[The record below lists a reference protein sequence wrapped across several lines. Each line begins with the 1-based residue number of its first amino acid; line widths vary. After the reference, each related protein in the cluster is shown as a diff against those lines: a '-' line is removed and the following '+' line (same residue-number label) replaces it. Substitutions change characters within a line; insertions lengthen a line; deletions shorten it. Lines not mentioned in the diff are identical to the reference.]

1 MEKRRVIKKGA
12 RLQSAKVR
20 DNIKE
25 RNKFAYLGIDNHK
38 TKIAHHI
45 ARIDEIPIAIS
56 SNIYPSQQK
65 FQVDKIKFVSSKK
78 VFRK

>member
-45 ARIDEIPIAIS
+45 ARIDEIPIEL
-56 SNIYPSQQK
+56 
-65 FQVDKIKFVSSKK
+65 
-78 VFRK
+78 